1 MTPPSARNLRADA
14 LRSKAAILDA
24 ALEVLEARPD
34 ASLDAIAAAAEVTR
48 QTVYA
53 HFRSRD
59 QLLTAVVDRLTEET
73 AAAMNATDPDTGPAA
88 EALLR
93 VLDAAER
100 TVGRYPVLARLAGS
114 LPAGPRADRERHEP
128 ISELLVR
135 VIRRGQQAGE
145 FDDRLPPDWLATVTI
160 KLAHAASEE
169 TGSGR
174 MTQEESRRALHTTL
188 LLALGG
194 TARS

>member
-1 MTPPSARNLRADA
+1 MSPDTARSLRADA

-24 ALEVLEARPD
+24 ALQVLEARPD
-34 ASLDAIAAAAEVTR
+34 ASLDAIATAAEVTR

-53 HFRSRD
+53 HFHSRD
-59 QLLTAVVDRLTEET
+59 QLLAAVVDRLTEET
-73 AAAMNATDPDTGPAA
+73 VAAMNAAGPDTGSAA

-93 VLDAAER
+93 VLDASER
-100 TVGRYPVLARLAGS
+100 TVGRYPILARLGGS
-114 LPAGPRADRERHEP
+114 LPAGPRDRERHEP

-135 VIRRGQQAGE
+135 VIRRGQQAGD

-169 TGSGR
+169 AGSGR
-174 MTQEESRRALHTTL
+174 MTQEESKRALHTTL
-188 LLALGG
+188 LLAMGG
-194 TARS
+194 TAPS